1 MQRQVNCKLLKRIL
15 GILVLLLSGLQ
26 YVWGQTPDTLHYKQL
41 PDYPFVFVSDSFV
54 ISPPVISDSL
64 FDVIARGLRFEVNR
78 TEIKKDDPFIA
89 LYNDSLVPWIKK
101 NNLVLREVFV
111 KGAAS
116 PEGPY
121 DNNVRL
127 SRERTRRLIEF
138 LSSNMDNAIA
148 NHPVNAK
155 CVTEDYAYLVKLMEM
170 AGDAEYKQVKNI
182 WESCNNDERL
192 CKQKL
197 MALNGGRTWNRLLKK
212 YFPTLRQSRVVLW
225 FAVNP
230 RHMPIPSYQIAVAP
244 TMPEYPA
251 LPGKIHVDLP
261 EPEMKKEYSRRHLIA
276 VRTNLLHDFLYVPQF
291 GFAPGGNIQLE
302 YYPLSGH
309 YTFNAGFTF
318 HNHRHW
324 DSHKFFQMRDA
335 QLEVRRYF
343 KGEGAFLGTYLGVYA
358 EGMKYG
364 IGFSATKGWEGE
376 GGGAGVTLGHTCK
389 LNKKG
394 SLRLEFS
401 VSMGAYV
408 SLYDPYV
415 WGNPINGLID
425 GLYYYDYHGS
435 TNKFK
440 ERNHRF
446 TWLGPTNASIHLTYD
461 IIYRKKKEVKK

>member
-64 FDVIARGLRFEVNR
+64 FDLIARGLRFEVNR

-197 MALNGGRTWNRLLKK
+197 MALNGGRTWNRLLKI

-376 GGGAGVTLGHTCK
+376 GGGAGVTLGHT
-389 LNKKG
+389 
-394 SLRLEFS
+394 
-401 VSMGAYV
+401 
-408 SLYDPYV
+408 
-415 WGNPINGLID
+415 
-425 GLYYYDYHGS
+425 
-435 TNKFK
+435 
-440 ERNHRF
+440 
-446 TWLGPTNASIHLTYD
+446 
-461 IIYRKKKEVKK
+461 

>member
-1 MQRQVNCKLLKRIL
+1 
-15 GILVLLLSGLQ
+15 
-26 YVWGQTPDTLHYKQL
+26 
-41 PDYPFVFVSDSFV
+41 
-54 ISPPVISDSL
+54 
-64 FDVIARGLRFEVNR
+64 
-78 TEIKKDDPFIA
+78 
-89 LYNDSLVPWIKK
+89 
-101 NNLVLREVFV
+101 
-111 KGAAS
+111 
-116 PEGPY
+116 
-121 DNNVRL
+121 
-127 SRERTRRLIEF
+127 
-138 LSSNMDNAIA
+138 MDNAIA

-261 EPEMKKEYSRRHLIA
+261 EPEMKKKYSRRHLIA

-364 IGFSATKGWEGE
+364 IGYSATKGWEGE

-446 TWLGPTNASIHLTYD
+446 TWLGPTNAGIHLTYD